1 MTELTRHDVENSHGL
16 PDTGQ
21 APDPLDAQLAWW
33 PTTALQRGLVAHTLM
48 LHDQEQASD
57 PYVGQTRVRL
67 AGPLDPDEARA
78 ATLGLLRRVENLRA
92 GFLLDE
98 TGDPVSFVEPW
109 NEELAARAF
118 TTGPDVEALAGA
130 QSAAGFDLQDPP
142 LLRFALASE
151 SSSAHELVIT
161 AHHLVLDGWS
171 MPLLLGQW
179 LRELA
184 TVRGTRAPSD
194 LPAATGSYAEHL
206 GWIASADREAAA
218 AFFAQTLAHADT
230 GPRPHFLG
238 APALAG
244 TGQASETRELPAA
257 TVTALNAAARTHGF
271 TPATALRTAWALA
284 ADFAAGTTGTAFAL
298 PVALRDP
305 SRPDA
310 DTVCG
315 MLTET
320 VLASGDYQ
328 PGDSL
333 LDSVVRQQQW
343 WNRSLEH
350 QHLGVPG
357 IERALSATGEL
368 AWSLLSFDAGGA
380 PDRFALDGL
389 QATLK
394 ATGDSSH
401 YPVNVHVRAG
411 ERWQIELDY
420 DARVPAH
427 VAATLAEAL
436 VRGLTALALDTESR
450 IAAIEL
456 MDPARVNGFETSG
469 RDYAGSQPL
478 LPELFARQVAAA
490 PQATALVVGGTSYNY
505 AELDV
510 LAQQAADRLAGLLTA
525 ATGHRSLAVR
535 LPRGLDIVVAH
546 LAALRSAVTLVVL
559 DNGWPA
565 ARVERALQL
574 TSPALVWDG
583 EGLRATGIGSHPA
596 PTPIAPQAADTAGI
610 VFTSGST
617 GEPKA
622 VAVPHRALAHL
633 AARQQRELYPEGR
646 TLQVAHTSAFHFDA
660 HWDAFLSLFTGHTL
674 HLLTEDEYLDP
685 FALADY
691 VAAHRIGYLDFTP
704 TLWNAVISS
713 GAMTRLPEICVAGGE
728 SFPAALWQRMGQLA
742 RESGSVVYN
751 LYGPTEATVDA
762 LAAAVTDAPEP
773 VVGRP
778 VGATGA
784 LVLDSQLRRVAPG
797 TVGELYLAGPQLAE
811 GYLSRSA
818 LTAARFTAHPFAPG
832 ERLYRTGDAAAW
844 RPDGQLALLGRT
856 DAQISLHGVRIE
868 PGEIEAFLAGQCT
881 VRRAAVL
888 KATDPRLGERLAAWV
903 VPSDPSAV
911 GDSWLAA
918 RLADQLRAACA
929 GGLPRAMV
937 PAAVVL
943 LESLPVTGSG
953 KLDSRALPAPDFG
966 GADPDE
972 SGSAAGGSEAE
983 VPEAELAAV
992 TAVVTRVLG
1001 LSAEPAP
1008 GQRFMALG
1016 GDSIAAIQVIAGLHR
1031 EGYGYSVAKLLAAG
1045 TLADMARELETRQPE
1060 SAATSTN
1067 AAGTDA
1073 AGRLAAL
1080 GAERAAVLADR
1091 AASLGAVAVDVWEL
1105 TATQLGMVLHH
1116 ERETDGTYQ
1125 TTTRWRLAAADETRL
1140 PDAGQVARALDT
1152 LAARHPQLRGVIFQ
1166 HDLPAPRLAI
1176 LDRMRWKL
1184 QTEDLRSEPDM
1195 AAAVG
1200 RVEAALRAEPMDLAT
1215 GPLASGL
1222 LLRTSDTAWELVL
1235 CLHHLLVDGWSTA
1248 LLTVELDTLL
1258 AGGELPDPRPMTGY
1272 LQWLAEL
1279 ETGSGQLEAAWRS
1292 EFAGFGAPTTL
1303 AALTRAG
1310 EGTVRATAYLQ
1321 APSTA
1326 RLSAALRA
1334 SGHTLADAAQAAWAT
1349 VLAAATGTADV
1360 ALGAT
1365 RSGRDAEVPG
1375 IDEMIGMFITTAPVR
1390 LQPRPGA
1397 PCAELL
1403 DEARR
1408 QNTALARAAHLGMG
1422 RIKSV
1427 LGAEPFDTLL
1437 VVENYPHR
1445 GEAPVSGL
1453 EVTALGGQDGTNYP
1467 VCLTLTPGEELALE
1481 VELAGGDPLVAAALA
1496 QAVRTALAALAGGT
1510 QPQPEQL
1517 GLQLV
1522 TARMAE
1528 AAQAESETAQP
1539 APVGAE
1545 KSPDAVSTAAED
1557 TRTALA
1563 AQAVAE
1569 VLRLDLVDPSRDIFA
1584 LGADSMAVI
1593 ALIGALRA
1601 RGLVISLGEIY
1612 RNPTA
1617 AGLAAAAA
1625 EAAPTRAAEL
1635 AADGMLEDTPA
1646 LAWYRGLL
1654 ARTGADGRGFQQ
1666 LRVLNVPAGIRAES
1680 LQRALTTLAEH
1691 HPALRL
1697 RVDGAGAE
1705 VLPGAKLPLTTLPA
1719 GTGETQFSD
1728 ALRTAC
1734 QDLDERAGRVA
1745 AAVYR
1750 PAESGYGVL
1759 ALAVHHVAV
1768 DIYSWR
1774 LLTDDLRR
1782 LVEDTHDTP
1791 DTRALP
1797 AACAN
1802 LRAWAAASH
1811 QAALAL
1817 AADRALA
1824 DRWLS
1829 VLDPGDLA
1837 QVRYSDSR
1845 QLGTLA
1851 DTREVVHTLDA
1862 ETTRGLLALGEG
1874 CGMDT
1879 VLHAAVAGTLA
1890 DGTCVLLEAEGHGR
1904 PAGTRFN
1911 DARDTVEVGSTVGW
1925 FTATWPLRL
1934 SAAASGGTQASA
1946 PQAWLRAARAASAA
1960 LPTDTASYGM
1970 LRHLAGSAGERLAA
1984 AEDAAGAQL
1993 LVNYLGRDAVA
2004 DGEWQPAADAA
2015 ALESELGLHRA
2026 LPATHPVELNAY
2038 VTDAADGPHLVLR
2051 WQLAAANAAGRGLPQ
2066 AVRTALA
2073 GLSGMDPLA
2082 AGTAGALHDVVGLGA
2097 AETSRLLAER
2107 PAAQGVWPLTGVQ
2120 QAMAVHA
2127 AAAPHDTYLSLAG
2140 LELFGPVDPATLR
2153 KAVAALAAVHPQL
2166 RSTVYWPDHG
2176 APVFV
2181 PLAGLAPQV
2190 AVRRSHGL
2198 DPEARQ
2204 QLAEE
2209 VRAEHMA
2216 RGFDVEA
2223 GPLLRLELVDFGAHP
2238 ETGEPHSQLILDNHH
2253 LLLDGWSIPPLVDE
2267 LFEHYAR
2274 AAGGAEVPQPVAP
2287 AGSGY
2292 DAFARSLAARD
2303 DQARVA
2309 EWRRVLAPGRPGH
2322 VLRHRDPE
2330 NTALPTVIGIQLGA
2344 HVRKALAKRARKA
2357 SATVADAANAAWA
2370 LVLGALLDTDI
2381 PVYGTVS
2388 SGRAIDV
2395 PGMAQLPGMFID
2407 TLPVAVDLEQK
2418 NSTALLG
2425 AAHAAGRWI
2434 VESAGVPLSKIT
2446 GALGVG
2452 TLFDT
2457 LLVVENYPQTE
2468 GNTPDGAPRLGE
2480 IHSQDATE
2488 YPLSVSVSVGEVLEV
2503 ELEFGAEVPETAA
2516 RQVLSALVVAFE
2528 CLALGTAL
2536 PVLRRLLAARLAPAR
2551 EVLAAA
2557 DARHAAPRGADAA
2570 VVDAVAAAYGQVLR
2584 MPTAGADSDFFAA
2597 GGDSMAAM
2605 SLLSALRKSGYKAT
2619 ISQVFANPVAADLAA
2634 VAEHLVPAAPAATAA
2649 GDSGEAPAAPAPAA
2663 GKPMITLD
2671 GASMASLAN
2680 LLKGN

>member
-21 APDPLDAQLAWW
+21 TPDPLDAQLAWW
-33 PTTALQRGLVAHTLM
+33 PTTALQRGLVAHTLL
-48 LHDQEQASD
+48 LHDQAQAAD

-67 AGPLDPDEARA
+67 TGQLDPDEARA

-109 NEELAARAF
+109 DGQLAARVF

-130 QSAAGFDLQDPP
+130 QAAAGFDLQDPP

-151 SSSAHELVIT
+151 SSKDHELVIT

-184 TVRGTRAPSD
+184 AVRGTRAPSD

-218 AFFAQTLAHADT
+218 DFFAQTLAHADT

-238 APALAG
+238 AQALAG
-244 TGQASETRELPAA
+244 TGRASEIRELPAA

-310 DTVCG
+310 GGVCG

-328 PGDSL
+328 PGESL
-333 LDSVVRQQQW
+333 LDAAVRQQQW

-380 PDRFALDGL
+380 PDRFTLDGL
-389 QATLK
+389 QATLQ

-427 VAATLAEAL
+427 MAATMAEAL
-436 VRGLTALALDTESR
+436 LRALTALALHPESS
-450 IAAIEL
+450 IAGVEL
-456 MDPARVNGFETSG
+456 MDPAQVAGFGTSG
-469 RDYAGSQPL
+469 RDYAGRQPL
-478 LPELFARQVAAA
+478 LPELFARLVAAA
-490 PQATALVVGGTSYNY
+490 PQATALVVGGASYSY

-510 LAQQAADRLAGLLTA
+510 LAQQAAVRLAGLLGT
-525 ATGHRSLAVR
+525 ATGHRRLAVR
-535 LPRGLDIVVAH
+535 LPRGVDIVVAH

-574 TSPALVWDG
+574 TSPALIWDG

-596 PTPIAPQAADTAGI
+596 PAPIAPQSSGTAGI

-633 AARQQRELYPEGR
+633 AARQQRELYPAGR

-660 HWDAFLSLFTGHTL
+660 HWDAFLALFTGHTL

-685 FALADY
+685 FALSDY

-728 SFPAALWQRMGQLA
+728 SFPAALWQRMGELA

-762 LAAAVTDAPEP
+762 LAAAVADAPEP

-797 TVGELYLAGPQLAE
+797 TVGELYLAGPQLAD

-868 PGEIEAFLAGQCT
+868 PGEIEAFLTGQDA

-888 KATDPRLGERLAAWV
+888 KVQDPRLGERLAAWV

-911 GDSWLAA
+911 GDSQLAA
-918 RLADQLRAACA
+918 RLAGQLRAACA

-966 GADPDE
+966 VADPAKPAE
-972 SGSAAGGSEAE
+972 SGAVAGASD
-983 VPEAELAAV
+983 AELAAV

-1001 LSAEPAP
+1001 LSDEPSP
-1008 GQRFMALG
+1008 EQRFMALG

-1045 TLADMARELETRQPE
+1045 TLADMARELEARQSEP
-1060 SAATSTN
+1060 A
-1067 AAGTDA
+1067 AAGTEADGTGA

-1184 QTEDLRSEPDM
+1184 QTEDLRSEPD
-1195 AAAVG
+1195 AAAAAG
-1200 RVEAALRAEPMDLAT
+1200 RVEEALRAEPMDLAT

-1235 CLHHLLVDGWSTA
+1235 CMHHLLVDGWSTA
-1248 LLTVELDTLL
+1248 LLTEELDTLL
-1258 AGGELPDPRPMTGY
+1258 AGGELPEPRPMTGY

-1279 ETGSGQLEAAWRS
+1279 ETSSGQLEAAWRS

-1403 DEARR
+1403 EEARR

-1445 GEAPVSGL
+1445 GETAVSGL

-1522 TARMAE
+1522 TARLAE
-1528 AAQAESETAQP
+1528 AARAESETAQP

-1545 KSPDAVSTAAED
+1545 KSPDAVSTAVED

-1563 AQAVAE
+1563 VQAVAE
-1569 VLRLDLVDPSRDIFA
+1569 VLQLDSVDPSRDIFA

-1697 RVDGAGAE
+1697 RVDGTGAE

-1851 DTREVVHTLDA
+1851 DTREVVRTLDS

-2051 WQLAAANAAGRGLPQ
+2051 WQLAAANAAGRRLPD
-2066 AVRTALA
+2066 AARTALL

-2082 AGTAGALHDVVGLGA
+2082 AGTTGALHDVVGLEA
-2097 AETSRLLAER
+2097 AEISRLLVER
-2107 PAAQGVWPLTGVQ
+2107 PAAQGIWPLTGVQ

-2127 AAAPHDTYLSLAG
+2127 ASAPNDTYLSLAG

-2153 KAVAALAAVHPQL
+2153 KAAASLAALHPQL
-2166 RSTVYWPDHG
+2166 RSTVYWPEDG

-2190 AVRRSHGL
+2190 AVRRRPGL
-2198 DPEARQ
+2198 DLEARQ
-2204 QLAEE
+2204 QFAEE
-2209 VRAEHMA
+2209 VRAEHMT
-2216 RGFDVEA
+2216 RSLDVEA

-2238 ETGEPHSQLILDNHH
+2238 ETGEPHSQLILANHH

-2274 AAGGAEVPQPVAP
+2274 AAGGAAVPPQVAP

-2309 EWRRVLAPGRPGH
+2309 EWRRVLSPGRPGH

-2425 AAHAAGRWI
+2425 AAHAAGRRI

-2457 LLVVENYPQTE
+2457 LLIVENYPQTE

-2536 PVLRRLLAARLAPAR
+2536 PVLRGLLAARLAPAR
-2551 EVLAAA
+2551 EALAAA
-2557 DARHAAPRGADAA
+2557 DARHTASHGADAA
-2570 VVDAVAAAYGQVLR
+2570 AVAAVAAAYGQVLR
-2584 MPTAGADSDFFAA
+2584 LPTAGADSDFFAA

-2605 SLLSALRKSGYKAT
+2605 SLLSALRKAGYKAT

-2634 VAEHLVPAAPAATAA
+2634 VVERLVPAAPAATSA
-2649 GDSGEAPAAPAPAA
+2649 GDSGEAPAAPALAA

>member
-1 MTELTRHDVENSHGL
+1 MIELTRQDVENSHGL
-16 PDTGQ
+16 PDTGP
-21 APDPLDAQLAWW
+21 APAPRDAQLVWW

-48 LHDQEQASD
+48 LQDHPQATD
-57 PYVGQTRVRL
+57 PYVGQSRVQL
-67 AGPLDPDEARA
+67 TGPLDPDEARA
-78 ATLGLLRRVENLRA
+78 ATMSLLRRVENLRA

-98 TGDPVSFVEPW
+98 IGDPVSFVEPW
-109 NEELAARAF
+109 DEELAARAF
-118 TTGPDVEALAGA
+118 TTGLEVEALASA
-130 QSAAGFDLQDPP
+130 QIAAGFDLQEPP
-142 LLRFALASE
+142 LLRFALVSE
-151 SSSAHELVIT
+151 SSKSHELVIT

-184 TVRGTRAPSD
+184 AVRGASAPAD
-194 LPAATGSYAEHL
+194 LPAATGSYADHL

-218 AFFAQTLAHADT
+218 TFFAESLAHAET
-230 GPRPHFLG
+230 GQRPHFLG
-238 APALAG
+238 AQALAG
-244 TGQASETRELPAA
+244 TSQASETRELPSS
-257 TVTALNAAARTHGF
+257 TVAALNAAARTHGF

-284 ADFAAGTTGTAFAL
+284 ADFAAGTTGNIFAL

-320 VLASGDYQ
+320 VLAAGDYQ
-328 PGDSL
+328 PGQTL
-333 LDSVVRQQQW
+333 LGAAVRQQQW

-357 IERALSATGEL
+357 IERALSGTGEL
-368 AWSLLSFDAGGA
+368 AWSLLSFEAIGA
-380 PDRFALDGL
+380 RGHFALNEL
-389 QATLK
+389 EATLK

-411 ERWQIELDY
+411 DSWHLELEY
-420 DARVPAH
+420 DGRVPAH

-436 VRGLTALALDTESR
+436 VRGLTALALDAESR
-450 IAAIEL
+450 IADVEL
-456 MDPARVNGFETSG
+456 MDPAEVTGFETSA
-469 RDYAGSQPL
+469 RDYAGPQPL

-490 PQATALVVGGTSYNY
+490 PQGTALVVGGMSYTY
-505 AELDV
+505 AELDA
-510 LAQQAADRLAGLLTA
+510 LARDTADRLAGLLA
-525 ATGHRSLAVR
+525 VATGHRTLAVR
-535 LPRGLDIVVAH
+535 LPRGIDIVVAH
-546 LAALRSAVTLVVL
+546 LAALRSAVTLMVL

-565 ARVERALQL
+565 ARVERALDL
-574 TSPALVWDG
+574 AIPALIWDG
-583 EGLRATGIGSHPA
+583 EGLRATGMGSCSAPA
-596 PTPIAPQAADTAGI
+596 PFAAQAAATAAI

-617 GEPKA
+617 GEPKG

-633 AARQQRELYPEGR
+633 AARQQRELYPTDR

-660 HWDAFLSLFTGHTL
+660 HWDAFLALFTGHTL

-691 VAAHRIGYLDFTP
+691 VDAHRIAYLDFTP

-713 GAMTRLPEICVAGGE
+713 AAMTRLPEICVAGGE
-728 SFPAALWQRMGQLA
+728 SFPAALWRRMGQLA
-742 RESGSVVYN
+742 RASGSAVYN

-762 LAAAVTDAPEP
+762 LAAAVTDAQQP

-784 LVLDSQLRRVAPG
+784 LVLDSLLRRVAPG
-797 TVGELYLAGPQLAE
+797 TVGELYLAGPQLAD

-832 ERLYRTGDAAAW
+832 ERLYRTGDAAVR

-868 PGEIEAFLAGQCT
+868 PGEIESFLTGQHS
-881 VRRAAVL
+881 VRRAVVL
-888 KATDPRLGERLAAWV
+888 KVEDPRLGERLAAWV
-903 VPSDPSAV
+903 VPADPAAV
-911 GDSWLAA
+911 GDPRLAA
-918 RLADQLRAACA
+918 DLRTACA
-929 GGLPRAMV
+929 LKLPRVMV

-943 LESLPVTGSG
+943 LKSLPVTGSG
-953 KLDSRALPAPDFG
+953 KLDTRALPAPDFG
-966 GADPDE
+966 GASAAAPAE
-972 SGSAAGGSEAE
+972 SGVAAEA
-983 VPEAELAAV
+983 PGAELAAV

-1001 LSAEPAP
+1001 LSCAP
-1008 GQRFMALG
+1008 DPGERFMALG

-1045 TLADMARELETRQPE
+1045 TLADIARELEARQPE
-1060 SAATSTN
+1060 AAPAS
-1067 AAGTDA
+1067 TDA
-1073 AGRLAAL
+1073 TGRLAAL
-1080 GAERAAVLADR
+1080 GAERAAVLAAR
-1091 AASLGAVAVDVWEL
+1091 AASLGANVVDVWEL
-1105 TATQLGMVLHH
+1105 TPTQLGMVLHH

-1125 TTTRWRLAAADETRL
+1125 TTTRWRIAAADEASL
-1140 PDAGQVARALDT
+1140 PGAAQIAHALDA

-1184 QTEDLRSEPDM
+1184 QAADLRSEPDVS
-1195 AAAVG
+1195 AAVG

-1215 GPLASGL
+1215 GPLASGK
-1222 LLRTSDTAWELVL
+1222 LLRTADSAWELVL

-1248 LLTVELDTLL
+1248 LLTGELNTLL
-1258 AGGELPDPRPMTGY
+1258 AGGELSEPRPMTGY
-1272 LQWLAEL
+1272 LQWLAQLETSSREL
-1279 ETGSGQLEAAWRS
+1279 EDAWRS
-1292 EFAGFGAPTTL
+1292 EFAGFGAPTAL

-1310 EGTVRATAYLQ
+1310 EGTVSATAYLQ
-1321 APSTA
+1321 AQPTA
-1326 RLSAALRA
+1326 ELSAALRA

-1349 VLAAATGTADV
+1349 VLATLIGTADV

-1397 PCAELL
+1397 PCTELL

-1445 GEAPVSGL
+1445 GETGVSGL
-1453 EVTALGGQDGTNYP
+1453 EVTALGGEDGTNYP
-1467 VCLTLTPGEELALE
+1467 VCLTLTPGEEVALE
-1481 VELAGGDPLVAAALA
+1481 VELAGGDLLAAAALA
-1496 QAVRTALAALAGGT
+1496 QAVRTALAALSDGI
-1510 QPQPEQL
+1510 QLQPEQL
-1517 GLQLV
+1517 GLEMLSARLV
-1522 TARMAE
+1522 E
-1528 AAQAESETAQP
+1528 AARTESDFAGPASVDAENSS
-1539 APVGAE
+1539 VV
-1545 KSPDAVSTAAED
+1545 VSTVAQT
-1557 TRTALA
+1557 TRIALA

-1569 VLRLDLVDPSRDIFA
+1569 VLRLDSVDPSRDIFA

-1593 ALIGALRA
+1593 ALVGALRA
-1601 RGLVISLGEIY
+1601 RGLVLSLGEIY

-1617 AGLAAAAA
+1617 AALAAAAA
-1625 EAAPTRAAEL
+1625 EASPTRVAEL
-1635 AADGMLEDTPA
+1635 AADGALEDTPA
-1646 LAWYRGLL
+1646 LAWYRELL
-1654 ARTGADGRGFQQ
+1654 AGTGADGSGFQQ
-1666 LRVLNVPAGIRAES
+1666 LRVLNVPAGVPATS
-1680 LQRALTTLAEH
+1680 LQRALTILAER

-1697 RVDGAGAE
+1697 RVDGSGAA
-1705 VLPGAKLPLTTLPA
+1705 VLPDAALPLTTLA
-1719 GTGETQFSD
+1719 ADSGERQFSEV
-1728 ALRTAC
+1728 LRTAC
-1734 QDLDERAGRVA
+1734 RELDERSGRVA

-1750 PAESGYGVL
+1750 PTESGYGVL

-1774 LLTDDLRR
+1774 LLTEDLRR
-1782 LVEDTHDTP
+1782 LVQGS
-1791 DTRALP
+1791 RNLP
-1797 AACAN
+1797 AASAN

-1811 QAALAL
+1811 EAAQTL
-1817 AADRALA
+1817 AADQTLTK
-1824 DRWLS
+1824 RWLS
-1829 VLDPGDLA
+1829 VLDAGELA
-1837 QVRYSDSR
+1837 QMRYSDSL
-1845 QLGTLA
+1845 QLGTVA
-1851 DTREVVHTLDA
+1851 DTQEVVHTLDA
-1862 ETTRGLLALGEG
+1862 ETTRRLLALGEG

-1879 VLHAAVAGTLA
+1879 VLHAAVVGTLEAGTS
-1890 DGTCVLLEAEGHGR
+1890 VLLEAEGHGR
-1904 PAGTRFN
+1904 PAGVQFS

-1934 SAAASGGTQASA
+1934 SAAATGSTQRLA
-1946 PQAWLRAARAASAA
+1946 PEAWVRAARAASAT

-1970 LRHLAGSAGERLAA
+1970 LRHLAGPAGDQLAA
-1984 AEDAAGAQL
+1984 AADAASAQL
-1993 LVNYLGRDAVA
+1993 LVNYLGREAVSE
-2004 DGEWQPAADAA
+2004 GPWQPAADAA

-2026 LPATHPVELNAY
+2026 LPATHPVELNGY
-2038 VTDAADGPHLVLR
+2038 VTEAVDGPHLVLR
-2051 WQLAAANAAGRGLPQ
+2051 WQLAAANAAGRGLPD
-2066 AVRTALA
+2066 AARSALVA
-2073 GLSGMDPLA
+2073 LSGIDPLA
-2082 AGTAGALHDVVGLGA
+2082 IGTTGALHDIVGMAA
-2097 AETSRLLAER
+2097 AETSRLLVER

-2127 AAAPHDTYLSLAG
+2127 ASAPNDTYLSLTA
-2140 LELFGPVDPATLR
+2140 LELFGPVDPTTLR
-2153 KAVAALAAVHPQL
+2153 SAAAALAAVHPQL
-2166 RSTVYWPDHG
+2166 RSTVYWPEGG

-2181 PLAGLAPQV
+2181 PLAGLTPQV

-2198 DPEARQ
+2198 DLKSRQ
-2204 QLAEE
+2204 QVAQA
-2209 VRAEHMA
+2209 VRAEHLV
-2216 RGFDVEA
+2216 RGFDVET
-2223 GPLLRLELVDFGAHP
+2223 GPLLRLELVDFGEHP
-2238 ETGEPHSQLILDNHH
+2238 ETGEPHSQLILANHH
-2253 LLLDGWSIPPLVDE
+2253 LLLDGWSIPSLVDE
-2267 LFEHYAR
+2267 LFENYAR
-2274 AAGGAEVPQPVAP
+2274 AAGGAPAPKPVAP

-2292 DAFARSLAARD
+2292 DAFARSLVSRD

-2309 EWRRVLAPGRPGH
+2309 QWGRVLTGDRPGH

-2330 NTALPTVIGIQLGA
+2330 NTALPTMIGVELGA
-2344 HVRKALAKRARKA
+2344 HVHKALANRARKA

-2370 LVLGALLDTDI
+2370 LVLGALLDTDV

-2395 PGMAQLPGMFID
+2395 PGMSELPGMFID
-2407 TLPVAVDLEQK
+2407 TLPVAMNLEQK
-2418 NSTALLG
+2418 DSKALLR
-2425 AAHAAGRWI
+2425 AAHAAGQRI

-2446 GALGVG
+2446 GALGLG

-2457 LLVVENYPQTE
+2457 LLVVENYPQAE

-2480 IHSQDATE
+2480 IHSEDATE
-2488 YPLSVSVSVGEVLEV
+2488 YPLSVSVSVGDLMEV
-2503 ELEFGAEVPETAA
+2503 EMEFGTEIPESVA
-2516 RQVLSALVVAFE
+2516 RQVLSALVVALE

-2536 PVLRRLLAARLAPAR
+2536 PVLRRLLSTR
-2551 EVLAAA
+2551 LAAA
-2557 DARHAAPRGADAA
+2557 REALTSAGARHAAAHGADAA
-2570 VVDAVAAAYGQVLR
+2570 AMNAVTAAYGQVLR
-2584 MPTAGADSDFFAA
+2584 LPVGGGTDSDFFAA

-2605 SLLSALRKSGYKAT
+2605 SLLTALRKAGYKAT
-2619 ISQVFANPVAADLAA
+2619 ISQVFANPVAANLAA
-2634 VAEHLVPAAPAATAA
+2634 VVQRIAPAATAVANTA
-2649 GDSGEAPAAPAPAA
+2649 GDPGKAPAASAPAA
-2663 GKPMITLD
+2663 DAVKPMITLD
-2671 GASMASLAN
+2671 GASIASLTN

>member
-1 MTELTRHDVENSHGL
+1 MTELTRHDAENSHGL

-21 APDPLDAQLAWW
+21 APAPQDAQLAWW

-48 LHDQEQASD
+48 LHDHAQSAD

-67 AGPLDPDEARA
+67 SGPLDQVEARA

-98 TGDPVSFVEPW
+98 TGDPVSFVEQW
-109 NEELAARAF
+109 DEELAARAF
-118 TTGPDVEALAGA
+118 SAGPEVEALAGA
-130 QSAAGFDLQDPP
+130 DAAAGFDLQDPP
-142 LLRFALASE
+142 LLRFALASD
-151 SSSAHELVIT
+151 SSEDHELVIT

-184 TVRGTRAPSD
+184 AVRGTRAPSD

-206 GWIASADREAAA
+206 GWIAAADREAAA
-218 AFFAQTLAHADT
+218 AFFSQTLAHADT
-230 GPRPHFLG
+230 GPHPHFLG
-238 APALAG
+238 APELAG
-244 TGQASETRELPAA
+244 SGQASETRELPAA

-328 PGDSL
+328 PGETL
-333 LDSVVRQQQW
+333 LDAVVRQQQW

-401 YPVNVHVRAG
+401 YPVNVHVRAS

-427 VAATLAEAL
+427 VAATLADAL

-490 PQATALVVGGTSYNY
+490 PQATALVVGGMSYSY
-505 AELDV
+505 AELDA
-510 LAQQAADRLAGLLTA
+510 LAGEAAGHLAGLLGV
-525 ATGHRSLAVR
+525 ATGHRTLAVR
-535 LPRGLDIVVAH
+535 LPRGVDIVVAH
-546 LAALRSAVTLVVL
+546 LAALRSGVTLMVL

-574 TSPALVWDG
+574 TSPALIWDG

-596 PTPIAPQAADTAGI
+596 PAPIAPQASGTAGI

-685 FALADY
+685 FTLADY
-691 VAAHRIGYLDFTP
+691 VAAHGIGYLDFTP

-713 GAMTRLPEICVAGGE
+713 GAMTRLPEFCVAGGE

-742 RESGSVVYN
+742 QESGSVVYN

-762 LAAAVTDAPEP
+762 LAAAVTDAQEP

-797 TVGELYLAGPQLAE
+797 TVGELYLAGPQLAD

-818 LTAARFTAHPFAPG
+818 LTAARFTAHPFVPG

-844 RPDGQLALLGRT
+844 RPDGQLTLLGRT

-868 PGEIEAFLAGQCT
+868 PGEIEAFLAGQDT

-888 KATDPRLGERLAAWV
+888 KVEDPRLGERLAAWV
-903 VPSDPSAV
+903 VPSDPAGV
-911 GDSWLAA
+911 GDPRLAA
-918 RLADQLRAACA
+918 ELRAACS

-966 GADPDE
+966 VADPAKPAE
-972 SGSAAGGSEAE
+972 SGAVAGAS
-983 VPEAELAAV
+983 EAELAAV
-992 TAVVTRVLG
+992 TAVVARVLG
-1001 LSAEPAP
+1001 LSDEPSP

-1045 TLADMARELETRQPE
+1045 TLADMARELEARRPE
-1060 SAATSTN
+1060 PA
-1067 AAGTDA
+1067 AAGTDADGPGA

-1080 GAERAAVLADR
+1080 GAERAAVLTDR

-1125 TTTRWRLAAADETRL
+1125 TTTRWRLAAADETQL
-1140 PDAGQVARALDT
+1140 PDVEQVARALDT
-1152 LAARHPQLRGVIFQ
+1152 LAARHPQLRGVLFQ

-1176 LDRMRWKL
+1176 LDRMRWTL
-1184 QTEDLRSEPDM
+1184 QTEDLRSEPDA

-1200 RVEAALRAEPMDLAT
+1200 RVEEALRAEPMDLAA
-1215 GPLASGL
+1215 GPLASGR
-1222 LLRTSDTAWELVL
+1222 LLRISDTAWELVL

-1248 LLTVELDTLL
+1248 LLTEELDTLL
-1258 AGGELPDPRPMTGY
+1258 AGGRLPESRPMTGY
-1272 LQWLAEL
+1272 LQWLAQL
-1279 ETGSGQLEAAWRS
+1279 ETSSGQLEAAWRS

-1321 APSTA
+1321 APSA
-1326 RLSAALRA
+1326 AQLSAALRA

-1390 LQPRPGA
+1390 LQPRPEA
-1397 PCAELL
+1397 PSAELL

-1437 VVENYPHR
+1437 VVENYPQR
-1445 GEAPVSGL
+1445 GETAVSGL

-1517 GLQLV
+1517 GLEIV
-1522 TARMAE
+1522 TARLAE
-1528 AAQAESETAQP
+1528 AARAEADLAEPASLDPEKSSIAQP
-1539 APVGAE
+1539 AV
-1545 KSPDAVSTAAED
+1545 AED

-1569 VLRLDLVDPSRDIFA
+1569 VLQLDSVDPSRDIFA

-1601 RGLVISLGEIY
+1601 RGLVVSLGEIY
-1612 RNPTA
+1612 RNPSA
-1617 AGLAAAAA
+1617 AALAAAAA
-1625 EAAPTRAAEL
+1625 EAAPTRSAEL
-1635 AADGMLEDTPA
+1635 AADGTLADTPA

-1654 ARTGADGRGFQQ
+1654 DRTGADGRGFQQ
-1666 LRVLNVPAGIRAES
+1666 LRVLNVPAGVQAAS
-1680 LQRALTTLAEH
+1680 LQRALTILTER

-1697 RVDGAGAE
+1697 RVDGTGAE
-1705 VLPGAKLPLTTLPA
+1705 VLPGAELPLTTLA
-1719 GTGETQFSD
+1719 ADCGERLFFE

-1734 QDLDERAGRVA
+1734 LELDERTGRVA

-1774 LLTDDLRR
+1774 LLTEDLRR
-1782 LVEDTHDTP
+1782 LVQDPQD
-1791 DTRALP
+1791 LP
-1797 AACAN
+1797 SASAN

-1811 QAALAL
+1811 QAALTL
-1817 AADRALA
+1817 ATDQMLT

-1829 VLDPGDLA
+1829 VLDPGELA
-1837 QVRYSDSR
+1837 QLRYSDSGE
-1845 QLGTLA
+1845 LGTLA

-1862 ETTRGLLALGEG
+1862 DTTRSLLVLGEG

-1890 DGTCVLLEAEGHGR
+1890 AGTCVLLEAEGHGR

-1911 DARDTVEVGSTVGW
+1911 DARDTMEVGSTVGW

-1934 SAAASGGTQASA
+1934 SAAATGGTRATA
-1946 PQAWLRAARAASAA
+1946 PEAWVRAARAASAA
-1960 LPTDTASYGM
+1960 LPADTASYGM
-1970 LRHLAGSAGERLAA
+1970 LRHLAGSAGDQLAA
-1984 AEDAAGAQL
+1984 AEANAGAQL

-2004 DGEWQPAADAA
+2004 DGPWQPAADAA

-2051 WQLAAANAAGRGLPQ
+2051 WQLAAANAAGRRLPD
-2066 AVRTALA
+2066 AARTALL

-2082 AGTAGALHDVVGLGA
+2082 AGTTGALHDVVGLEA
-2097 AETSRLLAER
+2097 AEISRLLVER
-2107 PAAQGVWPLTGVQ
+2107 PTAQGIWPLTGVQ

-2127 AAAPHDTYLSLAG
+2127 ASAPNDTYLSLAG

-2153 KAVAALAAVHPQL
+2153 QAAASLAALHPQL
-2166 RSTVYWPDHG
+2166 RSTVYWPEDG

-2181 PLAGLAPQV
+2181 PLAGLTPQV
-2190 AVRRSHGL
+2190 AVRRRPGL
-2198 DPEARQ
+2198 DLEARQ

-2209 VRAEHMA
+2209 VRAEHMT
-2216 RGFDVEA
+2216 RSFDVEA

-2238 ETGEPHSQLILDNHH
+2238 ETGEPHSQLILANHH

-2309 EWRRVLAPGRPGH
+2309 EWRRVLAGQRPGH
-2322 VLRHRDPE
+2322 VLRHRDAG
-2330 NTALPTVIGIQLGA
+2330 NTALPAVIGVELGA

-2370 LVLGALLDTDI
+2370 LVLGALLDTDT

-2395 PGMAQLPGMFID
+2395 PGMSQLPGMFID
-2407 TLPVAVDLEQK
+2407 TLPVTVDLEQK
-2418 NSTALLG
+2418 DSKALLG
-2425 AAHAAGRWI
+2425 AAHAAGRRI

-2446 GALGVG
+2446 GALGIG

-2468 GNTPDGAPRLGE
+2468 DNTPDGAPRLGE
-2480 IHSQDATE
+2480 IHAQDATE
-2488 YPLSVSVSVGEVLEV
+2488 YPLSVSVSMGEVLEV
-2503 ELEFGAEVPETAA
+2503 ELEFGAEVPEAAA
-2516 RQVLSALVVAFE
+2516 RQVLSALVVALE

-2536 PVLRRLLAARLAPAR
+2536 PVLRGLLAARLAPAR
-2551 EVLAAA
+2551 EALAEAG
-2557 DARHAAPRGADAA
+2557 ARHTASHGADAA
-2570 VVDAVAAAYGQVLR
+2570 AVAAVAAAYGQVLR
-2584 MPTAGADSDFFAA
+2584 LQAVGADSDFFAA

-2605 SLLSALRKSGYKAT
+2605 SLLTALRKAGYKAT

-2634 VAEHLVPAAPAATAA
+2634 VVEHLVTSAPLAATAV
-2649 GDSGEAPAAPAPAA
+2649 GNSGEAPAASAPAA

-2671 GASMASLAN
+2671 GASMASLTN
-2680 LLKGN
+2680 LLKGNQ